1 MKRAYSDREGG
12 QSAGKRRHSDENE
25 PTPQLHTI
33 FYGEVKTQIPTL
45 TAKISCL
52 SVVILMNFTIDI
64 IPIDQQ

>member
-12 QSAGKRRHSDENE
+12 QSAGRRRHSDENE

-45 TAKISCL
+45 TAKIS
-52 SVVILMNFTIDI
+52 SILI
-64 IPIDQQ
+64 

>member
-45 TAKISCL
+45 TAKIS
-52 SVVILMNFTIDI
+52 SVDCQL
-64 IPIDQQ
+64 